1 MHYHNIAY
9 MGIGGGKGGV
19 TPLKKPKFQA
29 PPCDQ
34 KGPPPR
40 ARRAPPNRKIRGRR
54 PLPDIGE
61 IG

>member
-34 KGPPPR
+34 KGPPPGPEG
-40 ARRAPPNRKIRGRR
+40 PPQTEKLGAEGPSRT
-54 PLPDIGE
+54 
-61 IG
+61 